1 MAPSWLLDTKC
12 EVLMYVRRSI
22 ILIVA
27 LGSFGGLV
35 ASTTACSSSSSP
47 SSLTNGP
54 SPDVTVTIA
63 GNLGAQSFTPSPVAM
78 RVGQTVS
85 WKNNDA
91 ITHDATQNGSG
102 FTTGNIAGGATSSPI
117 MMSTAG
123 TFTYH
128 CAIHPGMVGTITV
141 Q

>member
-1 MAPSWLLDTKC
+1 
-12 EVLMYVRRSI
+12 MYIRRSI
-22 ILIVA
+22 IA
-27 LGSFGGLV
+27 LLALASFAGVMISTAACGS
-35 ASTTACSSSSSP
+35 SSTPTSPTTTA
-47 SSLTNGP
+47 
-54 SPDVTVTIA
+54 DVTVSIA
-63 GNLGAQSFTPSPVAM
+63 GNLGAQSFAPNPVAM
-78 RVGQTVS
+78 RVGQTIS
-85 WKNNDA
+85 WKNADS

-102 FTTGNIAGGATSSPI
+102 FTTGNVSAGATSSPI

>member
-1 MAPSWLLDTKC
+1 
-12 EVLMYVRRSI
+12 VYIRRSI
-22 ILIVA
+22 MMLVA
-27 LGSFGGLV
+27 LASFGGLML
-35 ASTTACSSSSSP
+35 STAGCSSSSSP
-47 SSLTNGP
+47 SSPTTT
-54 SPDVTVTIA
+54 SADVTVSIA
-63 GNLGAQSFTPSPVAM
+63 GVLGAQSFVPNPVAM
-78 RVGQTVS
+78 RVGQTIS
-85 WKNNDA
+85 WKNADA
-91 ITHDATQNGSG
+91 ITHDATQDGSR

>member
-1 MAPSWLLDTKC
+1 
-12 EVLMYVRRSI
+12 MYIRRSI
-22 ILIVA
+22 IA
-27 LGSFGGLV
+27 LLALASFAGLV
-35 ASTTACSSSSSP
+35 ISTAACGSSSSP
-47 SSLTNGP
+47 T
-54 SPDVTVTIA
+54 SPTTTSDVTVSIV

>member
-1 MAPSWLLDTKC
+1 
-12 EVLMYVRRSI
+12 VSI
-22 ILIVA
+22 V
-27 LGSFGGLV
+27 
-35 ASTTACSSSSSP
+35 
-47 SSLTNGP
+47 
-54 SPDVTVTIA
+54 